1 MKTSRSCQKIDFS
14 IKSSVKNEK
23 RVKMAKKS
31 KFLGFFRNH
40 ARNVLHI
47 EIHLPEE
54 ILAEKNYLGR
64 FREVRKF
71 KKYT

>member
-31 KFLGFFRNH
+31 KFLGFFRNR

-47 EIHLPEE
+47 EIHLLER
-54 ILAEKNYLGR
+54 NFGR
-64 FREVRKF
+64 
-71 KKYT
+71 KKLSWVF